1 MECQLMQEISFIIKV
16 IDRTPLHCLY
26 LLFDNL
32 SYLESEYKHHKMVFI
47 Y

>member
-16 IDRTPLHCLY
+16 TDRTHLHCLY
-26 LLFDNL
+26 VLFGNL
-32 SYLESEYKHHKMVFI
+32 YYLKTKYKHHKMVVI